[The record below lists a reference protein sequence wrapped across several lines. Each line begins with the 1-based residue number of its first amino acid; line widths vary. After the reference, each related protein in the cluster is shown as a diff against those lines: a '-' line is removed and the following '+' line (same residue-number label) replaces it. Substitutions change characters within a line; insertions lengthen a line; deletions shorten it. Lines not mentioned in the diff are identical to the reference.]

1 MFKKIS
7 LTLISII
14 TVALFWYILGE
25 VYVLKEK
32 SGGIDKLQC
41 VSYAPFGKDESP
53 FDKKWSLSEELV
65 KKDLALLS
73 KYTNCIRTY
82 SSVGLEIVPKIA
94 RENGLKI
101 YMGAWVSADKKLTS
115 KEISTMIKLAKE
127 NRDIIKGV
135 IVGNEVLLRGEATQ
149 EEMAS
154 YIKEVKN
161 ALGDIEVTYADVWEF
176 WLKNKALFGVV
187 DFVTIHILPYW
198 EDNPIGVEKAIEH
211 VIKIREE
218 VSGMIGGKKLLIGE
232 TGWPSEGRM
241 REDALPSKINQALF
255 IREFIAK
262 VEPKGWEYNIIE
274 AIDQPWKRVSEGA
287 VGGYWGL
294 FDADRGDKFVL
305 KGDMSNFFNYK
316 QLALGTIL
324 LFLGF
329 LPLLKNVQD
338 SKKIILFNTVNMFF
352 ALLFVL
358 QIEQFRTISKN
369 MTEHIL
375 AIFILT
381 THVAIYYYTLLFIT
395 TAKREDRFVVP
406 LFNIIF
412 ATLILLAAALAF
424 DGRYR
429 DFKIYAFTI
438 SAISY
443 ILLFRGR
450 FEEIGYRFYPKT
462 TLSLMAIIAVVTFVH
477 ETYLN
482 IYSDIWIA
490 ILLSFGYI
498 IYKNYKANL
507 NKS

>member
-1 MFKKIS
+1 
-7 LTLISII
+7 
-14 TVALFWYILGE
+14 
-25 VYVLKEK
+25 
-32 SGGIDKLQC
+32 
-41 VSYAPFGKDESP
+41 
-53 FDKKWSLSEELV
+53 
-65 KKDLALLS
+65 
-73 KYTNCIRTY
+73 
-82 SSVGLEIVPKIA
+82 
-94 RENGLKI
+94 
-101 YMGAWVSADKKLTS
+101 
-115 KEISTMIKLAKE
+115 MIKLALE

-149 EEMAS
+149 EELTK
-154 YIKEVKN
+154 YIKDVKN

-198 EDNPIGVEKAIEH
+198 EDDPVGVEKAIEH

-316 QLALGTIL
+316 QLCLGTIL
-324 LFLGF
+324 LILGF
-329 LPLLKNVQD
+329 LPLLKNVGD
-338 SKKIILFNTVNMFF
+338 SKKIALFSVLNTLF
-352 ALLFVL
+352 ALLFIL
-358 QIEQFRTISKN
+358 QIEQFSTVSKSPI
-369 MTEHIL
+369 EHIL
-375 AIFILT
+375 SVFILLV
-381 THVAIYYYTLLFIT
+381 HLSIYYFTLSLIAT
-395 TAKREDRFVVP
+395 GKREDKFVIP
-406 LFNIIF
+406 LFYLSFVTFIF
-412 ATLILLAAALAF
+412 LSAALAF

-429 DFKIYAFTI
+429 DFKIYAFAL
-438 SAISY
+438 SVISY
-443 ILLFRGR
+443 LLLFRGK
-450 FEEIGYRFYPKT
+450 FEELGYKFYPKT
-462 TLSLMAIIAVVTFVH
+462 TAVFIIVLAMVTFIN

-490 ILLSFGYI
+490 ISLVFALM
-498 IYKNYKANL
+498 IYKSGATLK
-507 NKS
+507 KECSTI